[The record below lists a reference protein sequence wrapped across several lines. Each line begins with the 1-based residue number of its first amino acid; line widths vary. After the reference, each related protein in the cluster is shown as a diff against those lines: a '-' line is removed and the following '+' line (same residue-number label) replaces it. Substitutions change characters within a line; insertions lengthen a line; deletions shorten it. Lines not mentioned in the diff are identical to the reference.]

1 MVEFKMQEEEVTP
14 EEEKTEEAPA
24 EGEEALEETSAE

>member
-14 EEEKTEEAPA
+14 EEKKTEEAPA
-24 EGEEALEETSAE
+24 EGEVAPEESPCK